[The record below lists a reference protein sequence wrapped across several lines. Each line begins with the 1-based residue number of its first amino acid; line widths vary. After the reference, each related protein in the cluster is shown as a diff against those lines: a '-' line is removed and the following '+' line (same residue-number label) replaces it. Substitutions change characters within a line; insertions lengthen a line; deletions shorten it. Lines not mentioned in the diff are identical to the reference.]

1 MVKKISFLIALFAA
15 SLFSFGQQKYQ
26 FTQYMFD
33 KMAFNPGYAG
43 TKNAIC
49 VSGLLRQQWVGF
61 RDTEGNKVAPET
73 FNIAASSPLKFLHGG
88 IGLALTSDKI
98 GFFNDVELALAYS
111 YHYDL
116 GGGTLGMG
124 VQLNFLSKSLDWSKL
139 KPIQESD
146 PLLTDKSEEKEM
158 LIDFGFG
165 AYYHV
170 PGKYY
175 IGLAS
180 VPITQPSAAGTAF
193 KVKRS
198 FNLMAGYEYT
208 IPSHPQ
214 FEINPSI
221 MIQSEGGIMQYNI
234 SALLLYNK
242 KFWGG
247 VNYRLEDAIGIILGM
262 TYKNFKIGYSYDVV
276 TSAIKQGGGWGT
288 HEIMFGYCFSLE
300 FDKGVRKY
308 KNTRFL

>member
-1 MVKKISFLIALFAA
+1 MMKKISLLIVLFVT
-15 SLFSFGQQKYQ
+15 SILSFGQQKYQ

-33 KMAFNPGYAG
+33 KLAFNPGFAG

-49 VSGLLRQQWVGF
+49 VSGILRQQWVGF

-88 IGLALTSDKI
+88 IGLILNNEKI

-124 VQLNFLSKSLDWSKL
+124 IQLNFLNKSLDFSKL
-139 KPIQESD
+139 KPIQEND
-146 PLLTDKSEEKEM
+146 PILTDKGDESDM
-158 LIDFGFG
+158 IIDFGFG

-180 VPITQPSAAGTAF
+180 VPITQPSAQGTAF

-221 MIQSEGGIMQYNI
+221 MIQSEGGTMQYNI

-276 TSAIKQGGGWGT
+276 ISAIKQGGGGGT
-288 HEIMFGYCFSLE
+288 HEVMFGYCFSLE